1 MHPNGRLWKEVKRA
15 VDVTKRVWKGNGRGN
30 SKRQAKRREDLL
42 TAYSIQRSDGDDD
55 DRVLLFNLTHTLS
68 QPLFSVSR
76 AVLIDLSDS

>member
-1 MHPNGRLWKEVKRA
+1 MHPNGRLWQEVKRA

-30 SKRQAKRREDLL
+30 SKRQAKRRKIFSQR
-42 TAYSIQRSDGDDD
+42 TAYNVDGDDD
-55 DRVLLFNLTHTLS
+55 DRVLLFNLTHTLP